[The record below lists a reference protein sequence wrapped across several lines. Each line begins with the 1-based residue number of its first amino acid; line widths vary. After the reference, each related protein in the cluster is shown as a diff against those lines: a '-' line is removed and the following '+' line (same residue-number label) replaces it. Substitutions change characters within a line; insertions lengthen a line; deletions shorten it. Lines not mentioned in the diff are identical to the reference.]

1 MGVPF
6 GWSRGVFRTD
16 SSMSTATE
24 AAFQS
29 EREWVRRLPAMVA
42 VVALHILL
50 YYVVN
55 AVNSTRPAGSL
66 FDFEM
71 PIDGRIPFIRSSSI
85 VYYLGDAYILLWGA
99 YILGRLTPAGFRRA
113 IMAYAGMIVVG
124 AAIQLALPAR
134 APWPADPAAMQAWVH
149 DSIALRAYACLPS
162 MHVALSIL
170 PAALSVAV
178 LDRPAARWASVLAVV
193 LITISTLT
201 LKEHYFLDAATGTL
215 LGLSAYVLWRTAGR
229 RDHARVRLTS
239 CEEVS

>member
-1 MGVPF
+1 
-6 GWSRGVFRTD
+6 
-16 SSMSTATE
+16 MSTATE
-24 AAFQS
+24 AVFQS
-29 EREWVRRLPAMVA
+29 EREWVRRLRPMAA
-42 VVALHILL
+42 VVVLHIAL

-55 AVNSTRPAGSL
+55 AVNSARPATAL
-66 FDFEM
+66 FDFGL
-71 PIDGRIPFIRSSSI
+71 PIDGRIPFVRSSVI

-99 YILGRLTPAGFRRA
+99 YILGRLTPPGFRRA

-162 MHVALSIL
+162 MHVALSVL
-170 PAALSVAV
+170 PAAMSVAV

-215 LGLSAYVLWRTAGR
+215 LGLSAYAFWRTAGR
-229 RDHARVRLTS
+229 RDHARTRLTS
-239 CEEVS
+239 REEVS